1 LGVFGYAFHHHGAV
15 ERSAVRLLEQ
25 SCFGNHLLIVP
36 NPNMSATIIADKSG
50 PRDSP
55 SGIRGVGER
64 PIEIIAKTEYQRR
77 RLDSLEFVSGQ

>member
-1 LGVFGYAFHHHGAV
+1 M
-15 ERSAVRLLEQ
+15 RLLEQ

-55 SGIRGVGER
+55 SGIRGGER

-77 RLDSLEFVSGQ
+77 RLDLLEFVSGQ